1 MEQAPAVWELDGPT
15 MLGPR
20 TSKMLINAMMISF
33 FSQLKLKQR
42 FFREIRAAV

>member
-20 TSKMLINAMMISF
+20 TSKMLINAMIISF
-33 FSQLKLKQR
+33 FLY
-42 FFREIRAAV
+42 